1 METQKRKNQLLQ
13 FYAFVVKLRKP
24 LEFVCFKCSNT
35 DNLPS
40 IFKEQ
45 SIGYVKKG
53 IDTIFRNWYLLET
66 YLKPSDALKA
76 GGI

>member
-1 METQKRKNQLLQ
+1 
-13 FYAFVVKLRKP
+13 

-53 IDTIFRNWYLLET
+53 IDTILRNWYLLET